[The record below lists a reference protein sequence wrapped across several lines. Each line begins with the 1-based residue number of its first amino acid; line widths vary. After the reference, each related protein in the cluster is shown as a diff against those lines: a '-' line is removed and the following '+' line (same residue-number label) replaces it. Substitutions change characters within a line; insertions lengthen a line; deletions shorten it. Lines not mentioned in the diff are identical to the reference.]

1 MYFLI
6 KDDELLKKYSNIW
19 SKFNN
24 IIIKEFDCKPIYNLK
39 TKKKFTVN
47 RLYIFMIKK
56 IPKVDSN
63 YICLAVIL
71 IDFIFK
77 IGEYCYL
84 QVL

>member
-1 MYFLI
+1 
-6 KDDELLKKYSNIW
+6 
-19 SKFNN
+19 
-24 IIIKEFDCKPIYNLK
+24 
-39 TKKKFTVN
+39 
-47 RLYIFMIKK
+47 MIKK